1 MAAVS
6 PKRSITVFILS
17 TFNITGIS
25 LSRLLCTLTMT
36 DIKFAEVTRVL
47 SRGVEAH
54 RVKKHLRLGTT
65 SFTCHQSVRVK
76 LIIDDYSN

>member
-1 MAAVS
+1 MYAY
-6 PKRSITVFILS
+6 
-17 TFNITGIS
+17 ND
-25 LSRLLCTLTMT
+25 